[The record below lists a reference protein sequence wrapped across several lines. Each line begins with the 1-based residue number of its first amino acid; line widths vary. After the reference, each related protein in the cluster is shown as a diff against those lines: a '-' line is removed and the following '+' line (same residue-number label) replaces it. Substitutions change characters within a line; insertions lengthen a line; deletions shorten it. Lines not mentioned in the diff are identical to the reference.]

1 MKAASGF
8 QLEASTCLHELV
20 NWNTTCQS
28 SLNGQNAIT
37 SEEQLINFILK
48 SIKVDSLNCDY
59 FWTKGRVI
67 IEVK

>member
-1 MKAASGF
+1 MSKQF
-8 QLEASTCLHELV
+8 
-20 NWNTTCQS
+20 
-28 SLNGQNAIT
+28 NGQNAIT